1 MEKGREPRDF
11 PGSHVRLPSAPCGR
25 EDCWAG
31 EGTGR
36 SEPPA
41 PAGHTARPL
50 AWPRLPVVPINPA
63 QAGNPRGFACLC
75 NGLSYAEE
83 ERGGGGQEK
92 GRGGSHRTEQ
102 RRGNGVCLQRG
113 MTGASLSPTSRC
125 KAAGPLARPRAP
137 RLEHDVQQPCPGGG
151 GAPGLHT
158 TRPSPSSAQPD
169 SLLWGAPDGQEVILS
184 VGRREQRASPTG
196 SPPQLFSGRWT
207 AEDSL

>member
-1 MEKGREPRDF
+1 MRALAGVSP
-11 PGSHVRLPSAPCGR
+11 LPQPHSQTP
-25 EDCWAG
+25 
-31 EGTGR
+31 
-36 SEPPA
+36 
-41 PAGHTARPL
+41 

-102 RRGNGVCLQRG
+102 RRGNRVCLQHG

-125 KAAGPLARPRAP
+125 CEAAGPLARPRAP
-137 RLEHDVQQPCPGGG
+137 RPERRPAALPRGGG
-151 GAPGLHT
+151 GRDPGPHAA
-158 TRPSPSSAQPD
+158 RPSPSSAQPD
-169 SLLWGAPDGQEVILS
+169 SLQWGAPGGQEVIVS
-184 VGRREQRASPTG
+184 VGRREQRASPPAPLPNSSLG
-196 SPPQLFSGRWT
+196 GQT